1 MALTGSDQI
10 TITDIR
16 DSIGCEISSSNGT
29 SLLDASQGTVLTC
42 RLYGAEGE
50 IDPEIETEEDEE
62 NITQDYIYYWTK
74 KEISSSEEEDE
85 EEEFFRTG
93 KSIELTP
100 EDLESSDNN
109 NSFTF
114 YCDVYSIFLEE
125 DGQLIAHG
133 EITLDSTIKK
143 WMNFDES
150 LGLSVQMPGSSWATL
165 TDETGYHVFNKKD
178 EASDEP
184 IISNKNWS
192 GSFAYG
198 SIFVPKIREGGL
210 QVVSTNENKQSL
222 GGGWAWKEYEDGDI
236 ISPTLNFNIS
246 DEQSN
251 NTSNNNNEID
261 GDAIPEIIYDGEYG
275 GIPEDMPEV
284 ADGGAPEVDSNGPS
298 ALKIEHLKME
308 LFVDGK
314 KSWYVKKDS
323 VCAVKIYYKNSDLP
337 ARKGV
342 RFDILKSKIIEIVF
356 SFQPYYT
363 LKNNDNNGQ
372 GPYTYRISSIKYNEK
387 DAEENL
393 KNTGDYYIKDD
404 TIILYI
410 KDINFMNNGHIGNEK
425 SIDDIMNFSVSS
437 CFPIPFALGIKVY
450 DDQGQNQI
458 YYGTYHYF
466 EDGEDLGPLHG
477 FYFNNKYLMFIW
489 PVLAYYKFIP
499 LNNDR
504 LFSFETAV
512 MPSIRYYIESVIN
525 DFSIGEDDGIFLYM
539 NIISK
544 KCIEKNEQKPIKIDL
559 ELECNYL
566 KADDSDYQFPEVE
579 EEKTGQ
585 VFDYLNYIF
594 EAGSCHIIDAIKRH
608 TTNTIV
614 KDELEETSGAGYVIT
629 NGVGS
634 QGNFNYDF
642 DLINILDNKED
653 TPLIYFTIEKK
664 IENDEM
670 EILYDSRDDN
680 NDYAFEITNY
690 DLNIKEIAFYPF
702 IKKNNI
708 EYYDKNSSDY
718 HLSIKI
724 TNAEK
729 LMPIAGEVWIEPFK
743 KERRV
748 GIDGDSSELLNTIWD
763 HYTCEDG
770 MKCIYSGEKTTGFD
784 IDEPLE
790 SDSFLSNYEYYITF
804 YDKTLYQYYNL
815 LKVLDMISEELPR
828 YSREF
833 GKIVCTTLEDD
844 GYSSTITRDHDG
856 IFPYDRAKL
865 SFNNIN
871 AFNVEKVGVG
881 IGMETTG
888 TINNKKFEVA
898 KEYTTHFYGPVE
910 IYPVGSIYLSVSP
923 ENPSQY
929 FGGVWEEWGS
939 GRVPVG
945 VDTSDKNFNE
955 IEKIGGASTVTLTS
969 KEMPS
974 HRHQIARFNSA
985 DPTETGVANFAYN
998 SASGSNNKRSWTNVL
1013 TGYSGGSDATT
1024 TSAGTTQAHN
1034 NLQPYITC
1042 YMWKR
1047 IA

>member
-1 MALTGSDQI
+1 MALIGSDQI

-16 DSIGCEISSSNGT
+16 DSISCEISSSNGI

-42 RLYGAEGE
+42 HLYGAEGE

-62 NITQDYIYYWTK
+62 DITQDYVYYWTK
-74 KEISSSEEEDE
+74 KETISSEEEDEE

-114 YCDVYSIFLEE
+114 YCDVYSVFLEE

-178 EASDEP
+178 ETSDEA

-222 GGGWAWKEYEDGDI
+222 GGGWVWKEYENGDI

-246 DEQSN
+246 DEQPN
-251 NTSNNNNEID
+251 NTSNNNDEID
-261 GDAIPEIIYDGEYG
+261 GDSIPEIIYDGEG
-275 GIPEDMPEV
+275 AEMPEV
-284 ADGGAPEVDSNGPS
+284 AEGGAPEVDFNSS
-298 ALKIEHLKME
+298 TALKIEHFKME
-308 LFVDGK
+308 LFVDGE

-323 VCAVKIYYKNSDLP
+323 ICAVKIYYKNSDLP
-337 ARKGV
+337 AREGV
-342 RFDILKSKIIEIVF
+342 RFNILESMSMDIVF

-363 LKNNDNNGQ
+363 FKNNNNSGQ
-372 GPYTYRISSIKYNEK
+372 GPYIYKIPSINYNEQS
-387 DAEENL
+387 AEENL
-393 KNTGDYYIKDD
+393 ENTGDYYIKDD

-410 KDINFMNNGHIGNEK
+410 KDINFMNNGYRK

-450 DDQGQNQI
+450 DDHGQAQI

-504 LFSFETAV
+504 LFNFETAV
-512 MPSIRYYIESVIN
+512 IPSIRYYINSIVE
-525 DFSIGEDDGIFLYM
+525 DFNIGVGDAIFLYM

-544 KCIEKNEQKPIKIDL
+544 KCIEKNEQKPIKVDL
-559 ELECNYL
+559 DLECNYL
-566 KADDSDYQFPEVE
+566 KADDSDYQFPEAE
-579 EEKTGQ
+579 GGQ
-585 VFDYLNYIF
+585 GADYLNYNF

-653 TPLIYFTIEKK
+653 TPLIYFTIEKE

-670 EILYDSRDDN
+670 EILYDSREDN

-690 DLNIKEIAFYPF
+690 DLNIKEVAFYPF
-702 IKKNNI
+702 IEKNNI
-708 EYYDKNSSDY
+708 EYYDKESSDY
-718 HLSIKI
+718 HLNIKI
-724 TNAEK
+724 TNTEK
-729 LMPIAGEVWIEPFK
+729 LMPVVGEVWIEPFK

-770 MKCIYSGEKTTGFD
+770 MECIYSGEKTTGFD
-784 IDEPLE
+784 IDEPLS

-815 LKVLDMISEELPR
+815 LKVLDMVPEELPR

-844 GYSSTITRDHDG
+844 GYNSTITEDYDG
-856 IFPYDRAKL
+856 IFPYDRTKL

-871 AFNVEKVGVG
+871 AFNIEKVGVG

-898 KEYTTHFYGPVE
+898 KEYTTHFYGPIAWPLE
-910 IYPVGSIYLSVSP
+910 IYPIGSIYLSVSP

-929 FGGVWEEWGS
+929 FGGIWEEWGS
-939 GRVPVG
+939 GKVPVG
-945 VDTSDKNFNE
+945 VDINNTNFNTV
-955 IEKIGGASTVTLTS
+955 EKTGGAATVTLTAAQI
-969 KEMPS
+969 PPHS
-974 HRHQIARFNSA
+974 HRMPYVTNSGS
-985 DPTETGVANFAYN
+985 ETGTGFSLTTNT
-998 SASGSNNKRSWTNVL
+998 KRSWTAARTASATTNGS
-1013 TGYSGGSDATT
+1013 TGYAGGSGTTVTDPGTT
-1024 TSAGTTQAHN
+1024 TAHN